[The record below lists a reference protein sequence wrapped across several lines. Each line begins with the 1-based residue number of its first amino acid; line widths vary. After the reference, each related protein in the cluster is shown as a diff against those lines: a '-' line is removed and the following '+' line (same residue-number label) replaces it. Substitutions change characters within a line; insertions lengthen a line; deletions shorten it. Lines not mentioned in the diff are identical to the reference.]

1 MEMLSKMNS
10 IQWYQM
16 YAQQKYFAVMQNK
29 KIKNTYYGYI
39 FTYAIIDV

>member
-16 YAQQKYFAVMQNK
+16 YAQQKYFAVVQNK
-29 KIKNTYYGYI
+29 KNKNALLWY
-39 FTYAIIDV
+39 F